1 MKPFVAYF
9 GPLEVLSIHEAALE
23 VLDPGVLSL
32 EETFN
37 YNFNLNTKLLKK
49 SSILNSIL
57 LR

>member
-32 EETFN
+32 KETFK

-49 SSILNSIL
+49 SSILISVL
-57 LR
+57 

>member
-32 EETFN
+32 QQTFN
-37 YNFNLNTKLLKK
+37 FNVNTKLFKK
-49 SSILNSIL
+49 SSILISIL
-57 LR
+57 SRC

>member
-32 EETFN
+32 QQTFN
-37 YNFNLNTKLLKK
+37 FNFNLNTKLLKK
-49 SSILNSIL
+49 SSISISVL
-57 LR
+57 

>member
-9 GPLEVLSIHEAALE
+9 GPLEVLSIHEATLE

-49 SSILNSIL
+49 SSIVISIL
-57 LR
+57 LS